1 MQNFSSMSLSLDIE
15 LLRTFHTVVKTGQ
28 FLAAAVHLNRSAS
41 AVSLHIKR
49 LEDIAGGKLFERDN
63 QSVLLTAL
71 GQQFTLQTAEL
82 LALHDRIIGGLVD
95 QPPRG
100 KVRLGV
106 SDDRACTVV
115 ERIFTQISSLYPL
128 IELEVETATS
138 GQLKCRLDQG
148 QLDLALV
155 VQPYLS
161 DSLSAPPLEIV
172 QPVWIAAHGLILAD
186 SDPVPLALHGE
197 GCPYRAMAIEALEHQ
212 GRRWRLVM
220 QSASSNLV
228 MSAVEAGAAITIADL
243 GNLSP
248 QVRVLTEEDGF
259 VRLGIHELRLLCA
272 PAADNQP
279 YQLIADMV
287 KRLYR

>member
-1 MQNFSSMSLSLDIE
+1 MSLSLDIE

-41 AVSLHIKR
+41 AVSLHIRR

-115 ERIFTQISSLYPL
+115 ERIFTQIGSLYPL

-161 DSLSAPPLEIV
+161 EPLSTPPLEIV
-172 QPVWIAAHGLILAD
+172 QPVWIAAHGLTLAD
-186 SDPVPLALHGE
+186 DDPVPLALHGE
-197 GCPYRAMAIEALEHQ
+197 GCPYRVMAIEALERQ

-228 MSAVEAGAAITIADL
+228 MSAVEAGAAITIADRTD
-243 GNLSP
+243 LSL
-248 QVRVLTEEDGF
+248 QVRLLTEEDGF
-259 VRLGIHELRLLCA
+259 ARLVTHELRLLCA
-272 PAADNQP
+272 PAADNQAC
-279 YQLIADMV
+279 QLIAEMV
-287 KRLYR
+287 KRLSR

>member
-1 MQNFSSMSLSLDIE
+1 
-15 LLRTFHTVVKTGQ
+15 
-28 FLAAAVHLNRSAS
+28 
-41 AVSLHIKR
+41 
-49 LEDIAGGKLFERDN
+49 
-63 QSVLLTAL
+63 
-71 GQQFTLQTAEL
+71 
-82 LALHDRIIGGLVD
+82 
-95 QPPRG
+95 
-100 KVRLGV
+100 
-106 SDDRACTVV
+106 
-115 ERIFTQISSLYPL
+115 
-128 IELEVETATS
+128 
-138 GQLKCRLDQG
+138 
-148 QLDLALV
+148 
-155 VQPYLS
+155 
-161 DSLSAPPLEIV
+161 
-172 QPVWIAAHGLILAD
+172 
-186 SDPVPLALHGE
+186 
-197 GCPYRAMAIEALEHQ
+197 MAIEALEHQ

>member
-1 MQNFSSMSLSLDIE
+1 MPLSLDVE

-41 AVSLHIKR
+41 AVSLHIRR
-49 LEDIAGGKLFERDN
+49 LEHIAGGKLFERDN
-63 QSVLLTAL
+63 QSVSLTAL

-82 LALHDRIIGGLVD
+82 LALHDRIMGRLVD
-95 QPPRG
+95 QPVRG

-106 SDDRACTVV
+106 SDDHACKVV
-115 ERIFTQISSLYPL
+115 DGLFAQVSSAYPH
-128 IELEVETATS
+128 IELEIETATS
-138 GQLKCRLDQG
+138 GQLRHRLDQG

-155 VQPYLS
+155 VQAYKKDTLYEPS
-161 DSLSAPPLEIV
+161 LEIL
-172 QPVWIAAHGLILAD
+172 QPVWVASSALQVNDKEPL
-186 SDPVPLALHGE
+186 PLALHGE
-197 GCPYRAMAIEALEHQ
+197 GCPYRSMAIETLERQ
-212 GRRWRLVM
+212 GRQWRLVM

-228 MSAVEAGAAITIADL
+228 MSAVEAGVAIGIADL

-259 VRLGIHELRLLCA
+259 DRLGIHELRLLYA

-279 YQLIADMV
+279 YQLMADMV
-287 KRLYR
+287 KRLF